1 MSSLKDKSDMNYRL
15 IAIQIGDLLKY
26 ETTINEINRIAQAI
40 FGFQRESFSHESIT
54 SKRAQLVYDWILS
67 LAKQEMDPE
76 IRNQQLIQFC
86 HSSLR
91 EIGFLPTYTPEPTR
105 TVTPLPSETP
115 TQVPSSTS
123 APTETAIPSETP
135 TSTLEPTET
144 PTLVSGAMVVIKFVN
159 KSAEYVDLENIGNQS
174 QDLAGWRIVSEIG
187 NQVCWLAGVI
197 QPSETL
203 RVWTNNP
210 NGEGYNCGMG
220 SNIWNDNES
229 DPAALYNAQ
238 SVVVSR
244 YP

>member
-1 MSSLKDKSDMNYRL
+1 MALRKL
-15 IAIQIGDLLKY
+15 
-26 ETTINEINRIAQAI
+26 
-40 FGFQRESFSHESIT
+40 FSRKVNLNVSGR
-54 SKRAQLVYDWILS
+54 K
-67 LAKQEMDPE
+67 LAL
-76 IRNQQLIQFC
+76 QLIPLIVVLCCCSCFAFAVID
-86 HSSLR
+86 SSLR
-91 EIGFLPTYTPEPTR
+91 EIGLLPTYTPEPTR
-105 TVTPLPSETP
+105 TVTPFPSETP

-123 APTETAIPSETP
+123 APMETAIPSETP

-174 QDLAGWRIVSEIG
+174 QDLAGWRIVSERG

-197 QPSETL
+197 QPGETL

-220 SNIWNDNES
+220 RNIWNDNES

-238 SVVVSR
+238 GVVVSR